1 MVGNQRL
8 MTEATA
14 LRRRFLVDMAWPVAS
29 DLLCHMF
36 GLIDTSSDVRDAE
49 QAESDQRMSR
59 LGDDEEAM
67 SVVVSASQDAAA
79 IMALITEPDE
89 RAAWLATFA
98 LAVIN
103 LLEDQGK
110 VEVAV

>member
-67 SVVVSASQDAAA
+67 SVVVSASLARA
-79 IMALITEPDE
+79 IIAQNASANMA
-89 RAAWLATFA
+89 RSARS
-98 LAVIN
+98 AVQSGG
-103 LLEDQGK
+103 LQR
-110 VEVAV
+110 